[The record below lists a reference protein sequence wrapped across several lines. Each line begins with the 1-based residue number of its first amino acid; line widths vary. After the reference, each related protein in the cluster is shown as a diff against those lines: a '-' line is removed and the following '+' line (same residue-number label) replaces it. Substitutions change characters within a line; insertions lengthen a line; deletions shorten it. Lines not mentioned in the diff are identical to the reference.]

1 MADDDFALTI
11 ALAEYEAVREMRRG
25 AHEGSAARFNYFLV
39 VASGGTAVV
48 AGLLGSG
55 DTDTARTAAALAIGA
70 MVLLVGGVVFV
81 RLVHYRVTGLEYNTA
96 LDALRT
102 YLVSRAPEVGP
113 YVVMPTLADDVRL
126 RMSSRVRSWTGLA
139 STVGLVNSV
148 LLALAAGAL
157 SGWARS
163 HWGVALVA
171 GLIVLVNAVLGH
183 RAYERAIIDRAITRL
198 RDRLPGAVNPGTAAN
213 PGT

>member
-1 MADDDFALTI
+1 MISRRPLPWRSTRLSARCAGAPTR
-11 ALAEYEAVREMRRG
+11 ARRRG
-25 AHEGSAARFNYFLV
+25 STIFLV

-96 LDALRT
+96 LVALRT

-126 RMSSRVRSWTGLA
+126 RMSSRVRSW
-139 STVGLVNSV
+139 
-148 LLALAAGAL
+148 
-157 SGWARS
+157 
-163 HWGVALVA
+163 
-171 GLIVLVNAVLGH
+171 
-183 RAYERAIIDRAITRL
+183 
-198 RDRLPGAVNPGTAAN
+198 
-213 PGT
+213 